1 MLSPPSFNLRRVLQS
16 LQTSKLAKKMSKLMV
31 KLTLLSIIHLYLLVI
46 LLEIIWF
53 RKWPLEIINT
63 IQSIIS
69 LIIKSTDI
77 DRSQQERLVLSILKK

>member
-53 RKWPLEIINT
+53 RKWPQEIINT